1 MFDKLKAMGALAG
14 LMKNR
19 EGLRA
24 AGDRVK
30 EKMERTRCAGEA
42 GGGAVR
48 AVVSGKMEV
57 VELIITP
64 ALATGMA
71 ADPKTRELAG
81 GLIAEAVN
89 IALRQAQERLQE
101 AIKIEA
107 EAMGLGD
114 LGNLEGLSGLMR

>member
-19 EGLRA
+19 EALRA

-30 EKMERTRCAGEA
+30 EKMDRTRCSGEA

-57 VELIITP
+57 VEITITP
-64 ALATGMA
+64 ALASGMA

-81 GLIAEAVN
+81 GLIAEAINVG
-89 IALRQAQERLQE
+89 LRQAQERLQE
-101 AIKIEA
+101 AVKTEA
-107 EAMGLGD
+107 EALGLGD
-114 LGNLEGLSGLMR
+114 LGGAEGLAGLMR